1 MNNKTI
7 EVVLKLPK
15 TKLDQIKKKEGK
27 NGLTDKAY
35 VLLAIDEYLN
45 PIKESYY
52 I

>member
-27 NGLTDKAY
+27 KGLTDKAY
-35 VLLAIDEYLN
+35 ILLEIDEYLN
-45 PIKESYY
+45 PTNESY
-52 I
+52 IL